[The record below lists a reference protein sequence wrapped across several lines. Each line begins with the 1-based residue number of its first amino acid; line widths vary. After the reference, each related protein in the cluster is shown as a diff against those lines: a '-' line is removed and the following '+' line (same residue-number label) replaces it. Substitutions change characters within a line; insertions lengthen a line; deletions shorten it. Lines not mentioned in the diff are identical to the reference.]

1 MQGVA
6 DVDTPEDV
14 LHKLQLLQKDAVSQ
28 NDRLAQAAAQADNLT
43 GAHTARRS
51 QSIRQRQ
58 FVFLLRP

>member
-14 LHKLQLLQKDAVSQ
+14 LHKLQLLQTDAVSQ

-43 GAHTARRS
+43 GAHIAAHNR
-51 QSIRQRQ
+51 
-58 FVFLLRP
+58 